1 MRRLI
6 AAVVVAC
13 CLMPSAVLASDLEY
27 DPTSDTLLFKT
38 PAAIKLLEVIRT
50 SEEGQRLVES
60 LKAEIRSRTERETAL
75 EAEIV
80 ALKATIAAQQ
90 KDSILADFIVKNYDD
105 LRTSWKEEL
114 ANARAQRESDRD
126 SFKALMSTYEKEVAS
141 LRSDLKWSRLTS
153 IVGIILTVLTVGI
166 IH

>member
-1 MRRLI
+1 MRRI
-6 AAVVVAC
+6 VAGIVLAC
-13 CLMPSAVLASDLEY
+13 FLMPGIAGASDIEY
-27 DPTSDTLLFKT
+27 DPANDTLLFKT
-38 PAAIKLLEVIRT
+38 PASIKLLEVIRT
-50 SEEGQRLVES
+50 SEEGQKLLDSLRDEIKARL
-60 LKAEIRSRTERETAL
+60 AREQAL
-75 EAEIV
+75 EDEIV
-80 ALKATIAAQQ
+80 ALKATIAAQA

-126 SFKALMSTYEKEVAS
+126 SFKALMGSYEKEVAS

-153 IVGIILTVLTVGI
+153 VIGIILAVFTFGI